1 MSKCSPSAHYL
12 ANVTAV
18 IPAEMSID
26 ELARRAGTLSSTVRM
41 YQARSLLP
49 KPVRSGRN
57 AHYGPH
63 HLERLRLIERLQ
75 SRGFSLAG
83 IKQLLDAWD
92 AGGSLPDALGLR
104 DDEQPLVLTPAELA
118 ARLPGIE
125 LDPDSMRRALA
136 GGLVEMLDDGRLR
149 VPDRRFLTVGP
160 ALAEMGVPVGRI
172 LDEWVALRELTDAI
186 AARFAA
192 VAEEELLPA
201 VAGTGSA
208 AADVARDAL
217 ARLVPLAHTVVDAA
231 LAASLRDLLARLTDD
246 PLPS

>member
-1 MSKCSPSAHYL
+1 MTEA
-12 ANVTAV
+12 T
-18 IPAEMSID
+18 PAEMSID

-49 KPVRSGRN
+49 KPARSGRN

-75 SRGFSLAG
+75 AQGFSLAG
-83 IKQLLDAWD
+83 IKQLLDAWE

-104 DDEQPLVLTPAELA
+104 GDEQPVVLTAAELA

-125 LDPDSMRRALA
+125 LDPDTMRRALA
-136 GGLVEMLDDGRLR
+136 SGLVQLLDDGRLR

-192 VAEEELLPA
+192 VAEDELLPT
-201 VAGTGSA
+201 VAGKGPA
-208 AADVARDAL
+208 AADAAGEAL
-217 ARLVPLAHTVVDAA
+217 TRLVPLAHTVVDAA
-231 LAASLRDLLARLTDD
+231 LAASLRDLLAGLRADQ
-246 PLPS
+246 PPS

>member
-1 MSKCSPSAHYL
+1 MSKCSPSARYV

-49 KPVRSGRN
+49 KPTRSGRN
-57 AHYGPH
+57 AHYGPQ

-75 SRGFSLAG
+75 RRGFSLAG

-104 DDEQPLVLTPAELA
+104 GDEQPLVLTPAELA

-201 VAGTGSA
+201 VAGTGPA